1 MNKEEFTSK
10 REQMLSVKRN
20 AIIAVSKVVRLFT
33 DADIKDFIVTGSQA
47 LIIQGFMFHRN
58 GDDVDVRVL
67 VPMDEDKR
75 RILMQKLQAWAL
87 LYREKDISEKYTE
100 SMAKQMFT
108 FYVRNTKV
116 NVFALSE
123 EDYKKI
129 PYNIIQNEYS
139 AEEVSTVLEYKAEE
153 VGSVLLDKLNLKRG
167 KDYGDFIKCITNF
180 GEICL

>member
-75 RILMQKLQAWAL
+75 RILMQKLQA
-87 LYREKDISEKYTE
+87 
-100 SMAKQMFT
+100 
-108 FYVRNTKV
+108 
-116 NVFALSE
+116 
-123 EDYKKI
+123 
-129 PYNIIQNEYS
+129 
-139 AEEVSTVLEYKAEE
+139 
-153 VGSVLLDKLNLKRG
+153 
-167 KDYGDFIKCITNF
+167 
-180 GEICL
+180 